1 MNLVQVIF
9 VSDVKSK
16 SEAGK
21 KPVKKIGKKIKKAV
35 DRPKNMCYDIGVV
48 AKDSKTKDLDN

>member
-1 MNLVQVIF
+1 MQVIF

-21 KPVKKIGKKIKKAV
+21 KPVKKSVKKLKKAV
-35 DRPKNMCYDIGVV
+35 DRPKNMCYNIGVV